1 MRILI
6 ASHGHPA
13 FSIGGAEVASYNLF
27 RGLGRLSG
35 CESHY
40 LSRIGPPFAPH
51 RDTPLMSLRQNGRET
66 LFWAND
72 YDYFLLANRDP
83 DGLRRHL
90 ERFLKDL
97 APDIVHFHHVLGFG
111 VQSLRS
117 ARAVLPDAP
126 IVLTLHEYLS
136 ICHRHGQMVK
146 TAGMQLCQRASPGEC
161 AVCFPEIAP
170 AEFLRREL
178 FLKSFYGLVDAFVGP
193 SRFLLDRYAAW
204 GLPAERLVYLENGL
218 ELGAAAPPRPL
229 AHPGARR
236 SRFAYFGQLNPFKG
250 IKVLLEAVTR
260 IPAEV
265 WGQDSILYVFG
276 GNLELQPPAFREQLG
291 RLMRTAGQRVRF
303 MGSYK
308 GHELARLMREADWV
322 IVPSTWWENSP
333 VVIQEAFF
341 HGRPVIT
348 SDIGGMAEKVRDRVD
363 GLHFR
368 AGSAESLAD
377 SLISA
382 LRDQGLWERLR
393 ARIRRPLSADEAA
406 AQHRGLYARLLAG
419 RRGAT
424 ALAGDPGEP
433 GSAKAVA

>member
-6 ASHGHPA
+6 VSHGHPV

-27 RGLGRLSG
+27 QGLGRLAG

-40 LSRIGPPFAPH
+40 LARVGPPFAAH
-51 RDTPLMSLRQNGRET
+51 RDTPLMSLRQSARET

-83 DGLRRHL
+83 DGLTRHL
-90 ERFLKDL
+90 ERFLADL
-97 APDIVHFHHVLGFG
+97 APDIVHFHHILGFG

-117 ARAVLPDAP
+117 VRAVLPGAL
-126 IVLTLHEYLS
+126 IVLTFHEYLS

-161 AVCFPEIAP
+161 AVCFPEIGP
-170 AEFLRREL
+170 ASFLRREL
-178 FLKSFYGLVDAFVGP
+178 FIKSFFGLVDAFVGP

-218 ELGAAAPPRPL
+218 ELGVSAPPRPL
-229 AHPGARR
+229 PRAGGRR

-260 IPAEV
+260 VPADV
-265 WGQDSILYVFG
+265 WGQDSVLYVFG
-276 GNLELQPPAFREQLG
+276 GNLELQPPAFREQL
-291 RLMRTAGQRVRF
+291 RQLMRPAGQRVRF

-308 GHELARLMREADWV
+308 GHELARLMRETDWV

-333 VVIQEAFF
+333 VVIQEAFL

-348 SDIGGMAEKVRDRVD
+348 SDIGGMAEKVRDHVD

-377 SLISA
+377 SLICA
-382 LRDQGLWERLR
+382 LRDPGLWDKLR
-393 ARIRRPLSADEAA
+393 TRIRRPLSADGAA
-406 AQHRGLYARLLAG
+406 AQHSALYARLLATRQG
-419 RRGAT
+419 V
-424 ALAGDPGEP
+424 
-433 GSAKAVA
+433 SAKRPADPDRAVAKTVA